1 LKEDVT
7 EDDKKV
13 MLDLMKKTHT
23 DFIHHVEEHRDK
35 KLVEKAKREELIYN
49 ADVFLGRKSVELG

>member
-1 LKEDVT
+1 
-7 EDDKKV
+7 
-13 MLDLMKKTHT
+13 MKKTHT